1 MASLAAVNMVGES
14 IVALLR
20 TRRDLLAADGLLG
33 PVPATLD
40 ISQASLGR
48 LATQPTP
55 ASGCT
60 LTCYRVAMSDHPTP
74 RVSGSKPAAN
84 TVLAVDLHYL
94 LTAWSS
100 SADVEQAIISWSML
114 ELLAYPVLDQSL
126 LQGSGVWARDE
137 TIQLVP
143 QALDM
148 DALFRIWSALQ
159 LKYRLSTTFCARV
172 VRISHGD
179 THDWLPVVATRFGFA
194 DAQQREPA

>member
-1 MASLAAVNMVGES
+1 MATLSAVNMVGES

-33 PVPATLD
+33 PIPPTLD

-48 LATQPTP
+48 LASQPAP

-60 LTCYRVAMSDHPTP
+60 LTCYRVAMSDHATP
-74 RVSGSKPAAN
+74 RMTGSKPAAN
-84 TVLAVDLHYL
+84 TVLAAELQYL

-126 LQGSGVWARDE
+126 LKGSGVWSRDE
-137 TIQLVP
+137 TVQLVP
-143 QALDM
+143 QSLDM

-172 VRISHGD
+172 VRISHGE
-179 THDWLPVVATRFGFA
+179 THDWLPVVATRFGFG
-194 DAQQREPA
+194 DVQEREPA